1 MNRSSTQPVEPNTV
15 RWTGLVGTAL
25 AARVAARAV
34 RLDDLDFWTDNTRRI
49 QLAQLRRNLGRA
61 ARTEIGRERDFAR
74 IARLPDDRD
83 MLAAY
88 RSQAPLAD
96 WYAFKDRLTR
106 MRLGGEPDLLWP
118 GLVRDFAQTSGT
130 TAGDKYIPISRDM
143 MRSNYLASLDI
154 FAHLTRLGLSLPG
167 LLCGKCLFIGGSSA
181 VQENEHGIRTGDL
194 SGLVT
199 SLITWPLSE
208 IYLPGKAI
216 ALLSDWTT
224 KIEVMARAIWNED
237 VRFISGM
244 PSWGIVLFSRVI
256 EIAREQ
262 GHNVRT
268 LREVWP
274 NLRVFVHGGVKYQP
288 FDPRV
293 RTLWSGEPTGD
304 DIPMRFELYPASEG
318 FIAMQDAPAPAA
330 TGTPGGRAFQP
341 ASAAP
346 GGRAF
351 HPPSPGQRLIPD
363 IGVFY
368 EFVPLSEIDEPDAR
382 AFTAD
387 EVEPGERYVV
397 VMSTCAGLWRYILGD
412 VVEFDSV
419 PRPGARG
426 GTAGPARVRIVGRH
440 RHFINA
446 FGENLIVEHI
456 EHGVAQA
463 ARETGLEVG
472 EFTAAPVYPGLGRRA
487 ALEVAVEFAGFT
499 PPASQLAAF
508 AAAFDLAVKAVNVDY
523 ATKRRDD
530 LGMVPPTLTPLPIG
544 TFHRWLA
551 SQGKLGGQHKC
562 PRCANH
568 REILESLVAQANE
581 TTFVR

>member
-330 TGTPGGRAFQP
+330 TGTPGGRALQP
-341 ASAAP
+341 A
-346 GGRAF
+346 
-351 HPPSPGQRLIPD
+351 
-363 IGVFY
+363 
-368 EFVPLSEIDEPDAR
+368 
-382 AFTAD
+382 
-387 EVEPGERYVV
+387 
-397 VMSTCAGLWRYILGD
+397 
-412 VVEFDSV
+412 
-419 PRPGARG
+419 
-426 GTAGPARVRIVGRH
+426 
-440 RHFINA
+440 
-446 FGENLIVEHI
+446 
-456 EHGVAQA
+456 
-463 ARETGLEVG
+463 
-472 EFTAAPVYPGLGRRA
+472 
-487 ALEVAVEFAGFT
+487 
-499 PPASQLAAF
+499 
-508 AAAFDLAVKAVNVDY
+508 
-523 ATKRRDD
+523 
-530 LGMVPPTLTPLPIG
+530 
-544 TFHRWLA
+544 
-551 SQGKLGGQHKC
+551 
-562 PRCANH
+562 
-568 REILESLVAQANE
+568 
-581 TTFVR
+581 